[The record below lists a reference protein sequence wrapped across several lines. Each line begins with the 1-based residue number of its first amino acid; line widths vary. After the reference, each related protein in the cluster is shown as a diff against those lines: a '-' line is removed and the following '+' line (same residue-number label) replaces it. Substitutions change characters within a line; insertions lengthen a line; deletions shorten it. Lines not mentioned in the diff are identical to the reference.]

1 MDHYTRYYVGQSGG
15 GGNIGLLYKA
25 SFRVHRGNGLGS
37 FFRGLFRFV
46 KPLLY
51 LGAKAVVR
59 EALSSGANIL
69 TDMLNKDPEQPV
81 GTIFKKRFREAKGNL
96 QQKIKKMTGSGLTL
110 KRKRKSKTVHSSG
123 KRRKVKDIFTNTQ

>member
-15 GGNIGLLYKA
+15 GSKIGPLYKA
-25 SFRVHRGNGLGS
+25 SFRVQRGNGLGS

-46 KPLLY
+46 KHLLY
-51 LGAKAVVR
+51 SGAKAVGR
-59 EALSSGANIL
+59 EAISTGSNIL

-81 GTIFKKRFREAKGNL
+81 GTIFKKRFSEAKGNL

-110 KRKRKSKTVHSSG
+110 KRKRKSRSVQSLG